1 MRVLVPGG
9 CGYIGST
16 TARLL
21 RARGHEVMVFDNF
34 STGHAGA
41 WDGPCA
47 RVDLTD
53 AAALRSALAGAGI
66 FDGVIHFA
74 ARAYVGESVTQ
85 PLRYWR
91 ENLLPVLHLCEAL
104 PGVPFIFSSTCAIYG
119 QPDAERLHEDLPK
132 APVNPYGATK
142 LAAERLLADRAAA
155 GQGGY
160 AALRYFNAAGAEP
173 DGSHGEHHDPEE
185 RLIPRAVRA
194 ALQLGPPIQIYGGDW
209 PTPDGTCVRDYVH
222 VLDLAAAHLAALD
235 RLRGGGGSGA
245 WNLGTGRGAS
255 VLEVVAAV
263 ERAAGAPVPRQV
275 GLRRAGD
282 PTRLVAD
289 PSRAVRDLGWR
300 PRFEDLDEIVQTA
313 VSWFRKHPTG
323 YAS

>member
-1 MRVLVPGG
+1 M
-9 CGYIGST
+9 
-16 TARLL
+16 L
-21 RARGHEVMVFDNF
+21 RARGHEVLVFDNF
-34 STGHAGA
+34 STGHRGA
-41 WDGPCA
+41 WDGACV

-53 AAALRSALAGAGI
+53 AAAVRSALAEAGPL
-66 FDGVIHFA
+66 DGIIHFA

-91 ENLLPVLHLCEAL
+91 ENLTPVLHLCEAL
-104 PGVPFIFSSTCAIYG
+104 PGVPFIFSSTCAVYG
-119 QPDAERLHEDLPK
+119 QPGSARLQEDLPK

-160 AALRYFNAAGAEP
+160 AALRYFNAAGAEL

-185 RLIPRAVRA
+185 RLIPRAVMA
-194 ALQLGPPIQIYGGDW
+194 ALQLGPPIQLYGKDW

-222 VLDLAAAHLAALD
+222 VLDLAEAHLAALE
-235 RLRGGGGSGA
+235 RLRGGGTSGA
-245 WNLGTGRGAS
+245 WNLGTGKGAS
-255 VLEVVAAV
+255 VLQVVAAI
-263 ERAAGAPVPRQV
+263 ERAAGVPVPCQF
-275 GLRRAGD
+275 GPRRAGD
-282 PTRLVAD
+282 PASLVAD
-289 PSRAVRDLGWR
+289 PSRAARDLRWR

-313 VSWFRKHPTG
+313 VTWFRKHPSG